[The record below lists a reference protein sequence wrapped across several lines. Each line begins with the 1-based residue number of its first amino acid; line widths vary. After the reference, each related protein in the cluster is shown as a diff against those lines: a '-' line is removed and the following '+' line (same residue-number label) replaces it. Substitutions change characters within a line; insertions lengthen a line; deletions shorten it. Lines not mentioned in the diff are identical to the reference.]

1 MAENRLPLGQCSFL
15 PEIIKIKDDKFENAE
30 IFLLQTGSAKRV
42 HQRHHHHRYS
52 TAAAGQNKKVHPGD
66 KSIPFQHEAVLQYR
80 IFLFLLNFA
89 CTVYNCPII
98 LKSSLLDSA
107 SSQLSGEKSRTNLS

>member
-66 KSIPFQHEAVLQYR
+66 KSTLPARSGTTVP
-80 IFLFLLNFA
+80 NFSFFA
-89 CTVYNCPII
+89 ELCMHC
-98 LKSSLLDSA
+98 
-107 SSQLSGEKSRTNLS
+107 